1 MRFSPYYIPVVLG
14 LALTV
19 PAASPASAQIA
30 VSISVPIAPPPLP
43 YYVQPP
49 IPEPGYI
56 WTPGYW
62 AYADEDGYYWV
73 PGTWVEPPSVGL
85 YWTPAWWGF
94 ENGFYGFH
102 PGYWGPH
109 VGFYGGIDYG
119 YGYNGYGFFGGRWN
133 GGIFAYNSL
142 VVNFGGRHFDNVYR
156 ETIAHNTDNHISFN
170 GGKGGI
176 RTRPNAEQSAAER
189 DTHVQPTGEQMHH
202 FQAAGG
208 NPALRATANH
218 GRPEVAA
225 TARPGAFTG
234 RDAIPARAAGPGAAH
249 SEAVTRGP
257 AGGPRAA
264 AEQSGGPAQ
273 GAASPRQG
281 ASRPEM
287 GAGQPQQTRQE
298 TTPATRQGGGVNRA
312 EHVTTPRPE
321 AAPRAPGPVPQQ
333 HQMAR
338 PAAPQRAAQPPR
350 PTQHAAPPRQAPQ
363 GGRAGGA
370 PHGGGGGGAPHGGSG
385 DKDPH

>member
-1 MRFSPYYIPVVLG
+1 MRFSHYYIPVILG
-14 LALTV
+14 LAMTV
-19 PAASPASAQIA
+19 PVAMPASAEIA

-43 YYVQPP
+43 TYLQPP

-62 AYADEDGYYWV
+62 AYVDDGGYYWV

-94 ENGFYGFH
+94 ASGLYGFH
-102 PGYWGPH
+102 PGYWGPR

-156 ETIAHNTDNHISFN
+156 QNVTRHNDNHVSFN
-170 GGKGGI
+170 GGNGGV
-176 RTRPNAEQSAAER
+176 RARPNAEQSAAEH
-189 DTHVQPTGEQMHH
+189 DAHVQPTGEQMHH

-208 NPALRATANH
+208 NPALRATTNH
-218 GRPEVAA
+218 GRPEIAA

-264 AEQSGGPAQ
+264 AEHSGGPAQ

-281 ASRPEM
+281 ASRPEV

-298 TTPATRQGGGVNRA
+298 TTPAARQGGGMNRA
-312 EHVTTPRPE
+312 EHMTTPRPE
-321 AAPRAPGPVPQQ
+321 AAPRTPRPAPQQ
-333 HQMAR
+333 RQMAR
-338 PAAPQRAAQPPR
+338 PAPAPAPQAAQPR
-350 PTQHAAPPRQAPQ
+350 PAPEA
-363 GGRAGGA
+363 GGGA
-370 PHGGGGGGAPHGGSG
+370 PHGGGGGGAPQGGG
-385 DKDPH
+385 DHEKH

>member
-1 MRFSPYYIPVVLG
+1 MRFSPYYIPVILG

-19 PAASPASAQIA
+19 PSAMPASAQVA

-43 YYVQPP
+43 IYVQPP

-73 PGTWVEPPSVGL
+73 PGTWVEPPTVGL

-94 ENGFYGFH
+94 ENGYYGFH

-156 ETIAHNTDNHISFN
+156 ENVVRNSYEHISYN
-170 GGKGGI
+170 GGNGGV
-176 RTRPNAEQSAAER
+176 RARPTAEQSAAEHEA
-189 DTHVQPTGEQMHH
+189 HVQPTGEQMHH

-208 NPALRATANH
+208 NPTLRATANH
-218 GRPEVAA
+218 GRPEIAA
-225 TARPGAFTG
+225 TARPGVFTG

-257 AGGPRAA
+257 AGGPHGA
-264 AEQSGGPAQ
+264 AERQSGPAQ
-273 GAASPRQG
+273 GGAIPRQ
-281 ASRPEM
+281 A
-287 GAGQPQQTRQE
+287 A
-298 TTPATRQGGGVNRA
+298 
-312 EHVTTPRPE
+312 PRPE
-321 AAPRAPGPVPQQ
+321 AGARQPQGQ
-333 HQMAR
+333 SRQETAAGAR
-338 PAAPQRAAQPPR
+338 PRRGRRAR
-350 PTQHAAPPRQAPQ
+350 HRSST
-363 GGRAGGA
+363 
-370 PHGGGGGGAPHGGSG
+370 
-385 DKDPH
+385 K